1 MEKGGMM
8 GVGPQ
13 PPEVDLMEA
22 VVVADG
28 TVILEGK
35 NSNDGTPV
43 KLIRFGD
50 ASYFS
55 AGEKFKVTFDPLP
68 KSKSA

>member
-1 MEKGGMM
+1 MGGI
-8 GVGPQ
+8 PL

-22 VVVADG
+22 TVVGDD
-28 TVILEGK
+28 TVVLEGK

-43 KLIRFGD
+43 KLIRLGD
-50 ASYFS
+50 ASYFT
-55 AGEKFKVTFDPLP
+55 AGERFKVTFDPLP

>member
-1 MEKGGMM
+1 MGG
-8 GVGPQ
+8 GSPL
-13 PPEVDLMEA
+13 PPEVDLMKA
-22 VVVADG
+22 TVVGDD
-28 TVILEGK
+28 TVILEGT

-43 KLIRFGD
+43 KLIRLGD

-68 KSKSA
+68 KSKTA